1 MIFMIVKYPLLSEKA
16 VGLIERDNKLVF
28 MVESTAT
35 KPQIKKAVE
44 DLYKIKV
51 SNITTAITM
60 EGTKK
65 AYVRLAPEFKASD
78 LAAKL
83 KIL

>member
-1 MIFMIVKYPLLSEKA
+1 MIVKYPLLSEKA